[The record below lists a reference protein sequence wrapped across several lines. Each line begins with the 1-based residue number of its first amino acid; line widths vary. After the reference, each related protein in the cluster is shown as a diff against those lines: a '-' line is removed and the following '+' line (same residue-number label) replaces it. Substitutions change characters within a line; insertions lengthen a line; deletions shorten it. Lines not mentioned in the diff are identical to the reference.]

1 MNDINTTTQIVRL
14 TADPLIR
21 YTTAGKAIASFSG
34 ASSKSYTKDGEKH
47 KTVSYFDFICW
58 GKGGEVLAEYGK
70 KGMRIAVDGSLQQS
84 RWDDQD
90 GKKRSKVEI
99 VVDNFQFL
107 DSKKS
112 DPSMSEKP
120 TSSDLGTTT
129 HLKDEDNPF
138 SDDDIPF

>member
-1 MNDINTTTQIVRL
+1 M
-14 TADPLIR
+14 
-21 YTTAGKAIASFSG
+21 
-34 ASSKSYTKDGEKH
+34 
-47 KTVSYFDFICW
+47 
-58 GKGGEVLAEYGK
+58 AEYGK